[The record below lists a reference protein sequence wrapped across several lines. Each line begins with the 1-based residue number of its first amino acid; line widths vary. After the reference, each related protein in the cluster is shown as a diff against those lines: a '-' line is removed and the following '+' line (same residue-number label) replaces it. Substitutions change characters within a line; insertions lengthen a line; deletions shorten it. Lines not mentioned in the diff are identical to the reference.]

1 MFICKIV
8 KALPIPMRMVAVRS
22 YLQMNFSFK
31 RLIERNML
39 KIIASAQVVVNKETS
54 ANGSVNACPKLAII
68 IGITP
73 RII

>member
-1 MFICKIV
+1 
-8 KALPIPMRMVAVRS
+8 
-22 YLQMNFSFK
+22 MNFSFK